1 MEIQNNDA
9 LREGNRLNRKH
20 EAELSFLGAEV
31 EAARQEAAQA
41 AAQAAEAH
49 KHVEQLQQLRGE
61 LASSLTI
68 TNQV

>member
-1 MEIQNNDA
+1 MESQNNDA

-20 EAELSFLGAEV
+20 AAELSSLGAEV
-31 EAARQEAAQA
+31 EAARQEAALS
-41 AAQAAEAH
+41 AAQAAEAQ